1 MLEAVSIGRL
11 KQLDLTRGRACPLI
25 DHAATLLST
34 ETVVSVDGTESVAS
48 EPQNRRLVIRR
59 ADRAGDL
66 GWVVMAHG
74 EAYAQQFGWN
84 TDFEALVAEIVAA
97 YATDHDPDREAAWI
111 AEIDGER
118 AGCIFL
124 VAGEEP
130 SVARLRILLV
140 TPTSRGHGLG
150 TRLVEE
156 CVTFARNAGYSTVT
170 LWTNDVLTSARKIY
184 QACGFTLTGE
194 EPHHSFG
201 HDLIGQ
207 YWRLDLN

>member
-1 MLEAVSIGRL
+1 
-11 KQLDLTRGRACPLI
+11 
-25 DHAATLLST
+25 
-34 ETVVSVDGTESVAS
+34 
-48 EPQNRRLVIRR
+48 
-59 ADRAGDL
+59 
-66 GWVVMAHG
+66 MAHG

-84 TDFEALVAEIVAA
+84 TDFEALVAQIVAA

-140 TPTSRGHGLG
+140 TPTGRGHGLG

-184 QACGFTLTGE
+184 QAFGFTLTGE

-207 YWRLDLN
+207 YWRLDLI